1 MKTSNAMIV
10 NIRNAG
16 LPAPIAAMY
25 EDSVRAIRETMVGAA
40 DNDDVATYNEARQLL
55 ALLEAQALRFNR

>member
-25 EDSVRAIRETMVGAA
+25 EGSVNAIQESMLEAA
-40 DNDDVATYNEARQLL
+40 SEGDVTTYNAARQLL
-55 ALLEAQALRFNR
+55 ALLEAQALSFPR

>member
-25 EDSVRAIRETMVGAA
+25 EDSVEAIRETMVEAA